1 MLALLLQDLREL
13 ELDDVGL
20 DLRLQELRLDEL
32 GELERENRQLR
43 LDNEFLGKAAAFFA
57 KDRR

>member
-1 MLALLLQDLREL
+1 MLSERQ
-13 ELDDVGL
+13 
-20 DLRLQELRLDEL
+20 RLDEF
-32 GELERENRQLR
+32 ERENRQLR